1 MHATDLEA
9 VEQANSE
16 ADPASRTEVKLDVQS
31 LLTQIQSVS
40 SKHFG
45 IAAEHIESVVQS
57 YLQDPKLSVE
67 DMRSIESEN
76 KKVQQQAKQAPL
88 SGMLGGVSAAASPSS
103 KRATTKADRQGRVL
117 AQQTSWQRFPHGY
130 RRILW
135 I

>member
-57 YLQDPKLSVE
+57 YLQDPKLVE